1 MKVLPLTFFA
11 RDTST
16 VAHELLG
23 KVLVRELEGFQLR
36 GMIVEAEAYIG
47 QNDTACHARRG
58 RTKRNAPMF
67 GPPGQTYL
75 YYIYGMHWML
85 NLVTERE
92 GFPAAVLLRALEP
105 LEGQDKMRT
114 LRTSK
119 RGKVL
124 QDRELTNGPARLT
137 QALALDKTFNA
148 FDLTRGE
155 GLWLEEGFPFPAE
168 AIQTGPRIGIGYAD
182 LADQIT
188 PWRFW
193 LRANPFVSR

>member
-1 MKVLPLTFFA
+1 
-11 RDTST
+11 
-16 VAHELLG
+16 
-23 KVLVRELEGFQLR
+23 
-36 GMIVEAEAYIG
+36 
-47 QNDTACHARRG
+47 
-58 RTKRNAPMF
+58 MF

-105 LEGQDKMRT
+105 LEGQEKMRI

-124 QDRELTNGPARLT
+124 KDRELTNGPARLT

-155 GLWLEEGFPFPAE
+155 GLWLEEGFSFPAG
-168 AIQTGPRIGIGYAD
+168 AIQTGHRIGIGYAAP
-182 LADQIT
+182 ADQLV

-193 LRANPFVSR
+193 LRNNPFVSR